1 MKGLVQQIQNYRIS
15 MTQGDDRVSERRPSE
30 VPVLIKQQ
38 KPEATTKFSFF
49 FFFFV
54 VAGERLK
61 GWRIYVR
68 ESGDAWNW
76 DSRCE
81 IHKQ

>member
-49 FFFFV
+49 FFFLCCGR
-54 VAGERLK
+54 GEIERVEDICK
-61 GWRIYVR
+61 GKWRCM
-68 ESGDAWNW
+68 ELGFTM
-76 DSRCE
+76 
-81 IHKQ
+81 